1 MRVWEENRTIL
12 TGAGIAALAVLATY
26 FSFISWFSGK
36 TGEIRAGYE
45 DLGGKLDAAREGHF
59 DLAGATHAL
68 SRSNKNLSQEV
79 EDIKKRVEIE
89 FHEWASIPPD
99 RLDDRGAYFFEE
111 LARQREELN
120 IECMKASPQV
130 KLSDADIGFPDEVM
144 KGDVK
149 DKDAPE
155 NLRRLSIVRRLV
167 LLLMRAG
174 VTEIVSIG
182 PSAPVW
188 TGPEG
193 YPQFIREY
201 PVSIHVRTRLD
212 PLMKFL
218 HSVRAESG
226 EFFLVVREFDVKAF
240 DPYRDKGGARSD
252 VDETQLSVMISAA
265 GMRFATEEER
275 PEVTKRAA
283 PRPAGK
289 VKSRYEPGEAIGH

>member
-12 TGAGIAALAVLATY
+12 TGAGIAALAVLAVY
-26 FSFISWFSGK
+26 FSFISWFSGE

-45 DLGGKLDAAREGHF
+45 DLGAKLDAAREGHF
-59 DLAGATHAL
+59 DLDGATHAL
-68 SRSNKNLSQEV
+68 SRSNKDLSQEV

-99 RLDDRGAYFFEE
+99 RSGDPGAYFFVQH
-111 LARQREELN
+111 ARQREELN
-120 IECMKASPQV
+120 IECMKASPPV
-130 KLSDADIGFPDEVM
+130 KLSDPDIGFPHL
-144 KGDVK
+144 KGLVK

-167 LLLMRAG
+167 LLLMKAG
-174 VTEIVSIG
+174 VTEIVSIK

-193 YPQFIREY
+193 YEQFIREY
-201 PVSIHVRTRLD
+201 PVSIHVRTGLD

-218 HSVRAESG
+218 HSVRRPG
-226 EFFLVVREFDVKAF
+226 EFFLVVREFDVQAF
-240 DPYRDKGGARSD
+240 DPYGGKGGARTD
-252 VDETQLSVMISAA
+252 ADETQLSVMISAA

-275 PEVTKRAA
+275 PEAPKTAA

-289 VKSRYEPGEAIGH
+289 VESRYTPGEAIGH

>member
-12 TGAGIAALAVLATY
+12 TGAGIAALAVLAVY
-26 FSFISWFSGK
+26 FSFVSWFSAK

-45 DLGGKLDAAREGHF
+45 DLGRKLDSAREGHF
-59 DLAGATHAL
+59 DLAGATNAL
-68 SRSNKNLSQEV
+68 SRSNRDLSQEV
-79 EDIKKRVEIE
+79 ENLKKRVEIE
-89 FHEWASIPPD
+89 FHPWVTIPPD
-99 RLDDRGAYFFEE
+99 RLGDPGAYFYFQH
-111 LARQREELN
+111 ARQREELN
-120 IECMKASPQV
+120 IECMKANPSV
-130 KLSDADIGFPDEVM
+130 KLSDADIGFPVVG
-144 KGDVK
+144 KGHVK

-167 LLLMRAG
+167 LLLMKAG
-174 VTEIVSIG
+174 VTEIVSIN

-218 HSVRAESG
+218 HSVRRPG
-226 EFFLVVREFDVKAF
+226 EFFLVVREFDVGAF
-240 DPYRDKGGARSD
+240 DPYEGKRGARSD
-252 VDETQLSVMISAA
+252 ADESQLSVTISAA

-275 PEVTKRAA
+275 PQTPKKA
-283 PRPAGK
+283 PSLPAGK
-289 VKSRYEPGEAIGH
+289 VEPRYEPGQAIGH